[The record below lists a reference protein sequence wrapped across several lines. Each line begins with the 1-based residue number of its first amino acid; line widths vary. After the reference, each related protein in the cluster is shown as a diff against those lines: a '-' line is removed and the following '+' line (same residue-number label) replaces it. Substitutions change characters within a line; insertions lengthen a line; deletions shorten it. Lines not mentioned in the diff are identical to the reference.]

1 MWFVALLL
9 YVFVYPSM
17 FIICGLAIIAGGVV
31 LCEKGTKSSFFNSF
45 ILCLGLSLLIA
56 VELLVTF
63 KLLQFGM

>member
-1 MWFVALLL
+1 
-9 YVFVYPSM
+9 M